1 MGEDA
6 ESFKPERFMEEGF
19 LDNRVENFEWIPFGA
34 GRRGCPGQQ
43 MAMIVVEF
51 AVAQLLHCFNWRLP
65 DGMKEE
71 KLDMSEKSQ
80 GISVS
85 RAQELMAV
93 PTPRLPV
100 L

>member
-1 MGEDA
+1 
-6 ESFKPERFMEEGF
+6 MEAGF
-19 LDNRVENFEWIPFGA
+19 LDAKVENFEWIPFGA

-43 MAMIVVEF
+43 LGILVVEF

-65 DGMKEE
+65 DDMNEQ
-71 KLDMSEKSQ
+71 KLDMSEKNH
-80 GISVS
+80 GLTVS
-85 RAQELMAV
+85 RAHELFAV